1 MTDRKKIMLRTSWI
15 SVLGNA
21 FLSLLKI
28 AIGAVS
34 NSLAVLSDGLDS
46 ASDVV
51 TSLIILIT
59 TPIVSRPPNS
69 KFAYGQER
77 AEHVASTIL
86 SFAIFFMGSQMFI
99 TSIRKIISPE
109 AIELPSLIAIWATVV
124 SIAGKLLLSL
134 YQFRQGK
141 KVDSSML
148 KANAINMRNDVIISA
163 GVLLGLGFTFVLKLP
178 ILDPI
183 VALLISIYII
193 YSSIGIFKEANLVL
207 MDGIS
212 DTSIYEKIIRSVE
225 SVPGASNPHRI
236 RSSQVGN
243 MYNIVLDI
251 ETEGNITLTEAHYIA
266 QEVEESIKKSVENV
280 YDIVVH
286 VEPKGN
292 KHCEEKYGV
301 NKENIGNSDFSSSRP
316 HT

>member
-1 MTDRKKIMLRTSWI
+1 MLRTSWI

-28 AIGAVS
+28 VAGVIS

-59 TPIVSRPPNS
+59 TPIISRPPNS
-69 KFAYGQER
+69 RFAYGQER

-86 SFAIFFMGSQMFI
+86 SFTIFFMGGQMFI

-109 AIELPSLIAIWATVV
+109 KAALPSTIAIWVTVV
-124 SIAGKLLLSL
+124 SIAGKLLLAL

-141 KVDSSML
+141 KVESSML
-148 KANAINMRNDVIISA
+148 IANAVNMRNDVIISVS
-163 GVLLGLGFTFVLKLP
+163 VLLGLVFTFVLRMP
-178 ILDPI
+178 VLDSI
-183 VALLISIYII
+183 VALLISLYII
-193 YSSIGIFKEANLVL
+193 YSAIGIFKDANIVL

-212 DTSIYEKIIRSVE
+212 DTSIYEKIIKAVE
-225 SVPGASNPHRI
+225 SVSGASNPHRI

-243 MYNIVLDI
+243 LYNIVLDI
-251 ETEGNITLTEAHYIA
+251 ETNGSIPLAEAHRIA

-286 VEPKGN
+286 VEPEGTT
-292 KHCEEKYGV
+292 HCEEKYGV
-301 NKENIGNSDFSSSRP
+301 NKDNIGVR
-316 HT
+316 

>member
-28 AIGAVS
+28 ATGLVS
-34 NSLAVLSDGLDS
+34 NSLAVLGDGLDS
-46 ASDVV
+46 ASDVI

-86 SFAIFFMGSQMFI
+86 SFAIFFMGGQMLV
-99 TSIRKIISPE
+99 TSIQKIISPE
-109 AIELPSLIAIWATVV
+109 KAELPSTVAIWVTVV
-124 SIAGKLLLSL
+124 SIIGKLLLAL

-148 KANAINMRNDVIISA
+148 IANAVNMRNDVIIS
-163 GVLLGLGFTFVLKLP
+163 GSVLLGLGFTFVLQMP
-178 ILDPI
+178 ILDSI

-193 YSSIGIFKEANLVL
+193 YSAIGIFKDANIVL

-212 DTSIYEKIIRSVE
+212 DTSIYKKIIKAVE
-225 SVPGASNPHRI
+225 CVPGANNPHRI
-236 RSSQVGN
+236 RSSQIGN

-251 ETEGNITLTEAHYIA
+251 ETNGLITLAEAHHIA

-286 VEPKGN
+286 VEPEGST
-292 KHCEEKYGV
+292 HCEEKYGV
-301 NKENIGNSDFSSSRP
+301 SKENYEF
-316 HT
+316 

>member
-1 MTDRKKIMLRTSWI
+1 MSDRKKIMLRTSWI

-21 FLSLLKI
+21 FLSVLKI
-28 AIGAVS
+28 AIGIVS

-46 ASDVV
+46 ASDVI

-59 TPIVSRPPNS
+59 TPIISRPPNS

-86 SFAIFFMGSQMFI
+86 SFAIFFMGGQMFI
-99 TSIRKIISPE
+99 TSIQRIIRPE
-109 AIELPSLIAIWATVV
+109 NAELPAPIAVWVTVV
-124 SIAGKLLLSL
+124 SITGKLLLSL

-148 KANAINMRNDVIISA
+148 IANAINMRNDVIIS
-163 GVLLGLGFTFVLKLP
+163 GSVLLGLVFTFVLQLP
-178 ILDPI
+178 ILDSI

-193 YSSIGIFKEANLVL
+193 YSAIGIFKDANIVL

-212 DTSIYEKIIRSVE
+212 DISIYEKIIKAVE
-225 SVPGASNPHRI
+225 HVPGARNPHRI
-236 RSSQVGN
+236 RSSQIGN

-251 ETEGNITLTEAHYIA
+251 ETDGTITLTEAHHIA

-286 VEPKGN
+286 VEPEGN
-292 KHCEEKYGV
+292 RHCEEKYGV
-301 NKENIGNSDFSSSRP
+301 NKENIG
-316 HT
+316 HTSV